1 MLEIIIFHT
10 DIDFDTLSVFRV
22 VARHHLVELGLVGV
36 LVHVPDGIVFG
47 LDLGHS
53 VDTEPEG
60 DQSYQ
65 DQHDLEMF
73 NTSIWPLVAKCF
85 CLPSAVASSIK

>member
-1 MLEIIIFHT
+1 MLVMIIFHT

-47 LDLGHS
+47 LDLGHP

-73 NTSIWPLVAKCF
+73 NTSIWP
-85 CLPSAVASSIK
+85 